1 VNQPEPQKNSTNK
14 PKTNKRVKLAPKL
27 KKKKKK
33 KKHPCKAESPKFI
46 EIFKTPNK

>member
-33 KKHPCKAESPKFI
+33 KHPSKAESPKFI

>member
-33 KKHPCKAESPKFI
+33 KN
-46 EIFKTPNK
+46 TPVRLKVPNS